1 MVMTFV
7 ENCSTMYMYLYIN
20 VCAKECKSGYHYSI
34 VSSKRG
40 MKVCMCF
47 VPSTHSCEIIKDD
60 VF

>member
-1 MVMTFV
+1 
-7 ENCSTMYMYLYIN
+7 MYMYLYLN

-60 VF
+60 MF